1 MLMKLKND
9 SALKVKLPQKDIR
22 LDTSVGRIHNVVN
35 ALQAPTCPSPLYL
48 YHGIEQRVKS
58 HFSVETY
65 VVGL

>member
-9 SALKVKLPQKDIR
+9 SALNVKFPQKDIR
-22 LDTSVGRIHNVVN
+22 LDTSVGWIQNVVN

-48 YHGIEQRVKS
+48 YQGIEQRVKS